1 MRANRSIESNKIEL
15 IRMVAAPLGRL
26 EVETGKF
33 PVVVLTA
40 VEAPEVLRPVDPV
53 AVVAAVLEVPALV
66 PVLAVLAPVLA
77 VLALLALV
85 LVETPVLVGVRV
97 VMVPFL
103 QHQGRPGL
111 SDGTA
116 KKSQGMHWTLLL
128 RRMMWDIFVA
138 WMSAKSDAEN

>member
-1 MRANRSIESNKIEL
+1 LRANRSIESNKIEL
-15 IRMVAAPLGRL
+15 IRMVAAPLGSL

-40 VEAPEVLRPVDPV
+40 VAAPEVLRPVDP
-53 AVVAAVLEVPALV
+53 VAAVLEVPALV